1 MQQSIAENITQIK
14 AQLPEGVSLVAVS
27 KYHPVKQL
35 QEAYAAGQRI
45 FGESHAQELVAKA
58 PLMPDDVQWHFI
70 GHLQRNKVRQIMPIV
85 SLIHSVDSIRLLSTI
100 DKEAAR
106 IGRTVGVLLQ
116 LHVAQEEAKSGF
128 AVEELMQ
135 LAENG
140 EFQPFKHVRY
150 RGLMAMATFTTDTAL
165 IASEFARVA
174 FTYATLL
181 EKQIF
186 PGADFNQLSMGMSDD
201 WHIAVEHGATLVRI
215 GTQIF
220 GPRQY

>member
-58 PLMPDDVQWHFI
+58 PLMPEDVQWHFI

-106 IGRTVGVLLQ
+106 IGRTVDVLLQ

-174 FTYATLL
+174 STYATLL

>member
-106 IGRTVGVLLQ
+106 IGRSVDVLLQ

-174 FTYATLL
+174 STYAPLL

>member
-27 KYHPVKQL
+27 KYHPVEQL

-106 IGRTVGVLLQ
+106 IGRTVDVLLQ

-150 RGLMAMATFTTDTAL
+150 RGLMAMATFTSDTAL

-174 FTYATLL
+174 STYATLL

>member
-106 IGRTVGVLLQ
+106 IGRSVDVLLQ

-165 IASEFARVA
+165 IASEFAQVA
-174 FTYATLL
+174 STYATLL

>member
-14 AQLPEGVSLVAVS
+14 AQLPQGVSLVAVS

-70 GHLQRNKVRQIMPIV
+70 GHLQRNKVRQITPIV

-106 IGRTVGVLLQ
+106 IGRTVDVLLQ

-165 IASEFARVA
+165 IASEFAQVA
-174 FTYATLL
+174 STYATLL

>member
-106 IGRTVGVLLQ
+106 IGRTVDVLLQ

-150 RGLMAMATFTTDTAL
+150 RGLMAMATFTSDTAL

-174 FTYATLL
+174 STYATLL
-181 EKQIF
+181 KKQIF

-201 WHIAVEHGATLVRI
+201 WHIAVEYGATLVRI

>member
-106 IGRTVGVLLQ
+106 IGRTVDVLLQ

-128 AVEELMQ
+128 AVEELLQ

-150 RGLMAMATFTTDTAL
+150 RGLMAMATFTSDTAL

-174 FTYATLL
+174 STYATLL

>member
-106 IGRTVGVLLQ
+106 IGRTVDVLLQ

-140 EFQPFKHVRY
+140 EFQPFKNVRY
-150 RGLMAMATFTTDTAL
+150 RGLMAMATFTTDTTL

-174 FTYATLL
+174 STYATLL

>member
-106 IGRTVGVLLQ
+106 IGRTVDVLLQ

-174 FTYATLL
+174 STYTTLL

>member
-106 IGRTVGVLLQ
+106 IGRSVDVLLQ

-174 FTYATLL
+174 ATYATLL

-186 PGADFNQLSMGMSDD
+186 PDADFNQLSMGMSDD

>member
-106 IGRTVGVLLQ
+106 IGRSVDVLLQ

-128 AVEELMQ
+128 AVEELIQ

-150 RGLMAMATFTTDTAL
+150 RGLMAMATFTSDTAL

-174 FTYATLL
+174 STYATLL

-201 WHIAVEHGATLVRI
+201 WHIAVEHGTTLVRI

>member
-85 SLIHSVDSIRLLSTI
+85 SLIHSADSIRLLSTI

-106 IGRTVGVLLQ
+106 IGRSVDVLLQ

-165 IASEFARVA
+165 IASEFSRVA
-174 FTYATLL
+174 STYATLL

>member
-106 IGRTVGVLLQ
+106 IGRSVDVLLQ

-128 AVEELMQ
+128 AVEELIQ

-174 FTYATLL
+174 STYATLL

>member
-27 KYHPVKQL
+27 KYHPVEQL

-70 GHLQRNKVRQIMPIV
+70 GHLQRNKVRLIMPIV

-106 IGRTVGVLLQ
+106 IGRSVDVLLQ

-128 AVEELMQ
+128 AVEEVMQ

-174 FTYATLL
+174 STYATLL

>member
-100 DKEAAR
+100 DKEASR
-106 IGRTVGVLLQ
+106 IGRTVDVLLQ

-174 FTYATLL
+174 STYATLL

>member
-106 IGRTVGVLLQ
+106 IGRTVDVLLQ
-116 LHVAQEEAKSGF
+116 LHLAQEEAKSGF
-128 AVEELMQ
+128 AVEELMK

-165 IASEFARVA
+165 IASEFAQVA
-174 FTYATLL
+174 STYATLL

>member
-106 IGRTVGVLLQ
+106 IGRTVDVLLQ

-150 RGLMAMATFTTDTAL
+150 RGLMAMASFTTDTTL

-174 FTYATLL
+174 STYATLL

>member
-106 IGRTVGVLLQ
+106 IGRSVDVLLQ

-150 RGLMAMATFTTDTAL
+150 RGLMAMATFTTNTAL
-165 IASEFARVA
+165 ITSEFARVA
-174 FTYATLL
+174 STYATLL

>member
-1 MQQSIAENITQIK
+1 MQQSIAENIIQIK

-106 IGRTVGVLLQ
+106 IGRTVDVLLQ

-174 FTYATLL
+174 STYATLL

>member
-100 DKEAAR
+100 NKEAAR
-106 IGRTVGVLLQ
+106 IGRSVDVLLQ

-165 IASEFARVA
+165 IASEFAQVA
-174 FTYATLL
+174 STYATLL

>member
-106 IGRTVGVLLQ
+106 IGRSVDVLLQ

-150 RGLMAMATFTTDTAL
+150 RGLMAMATFTSDTAL

-174 FTYATLL
+174 STYATLL

>member
-106 IGRTVGVLLQ
+106 IGRTVDVLLQ

-150 RGLMAMATFTTDTAL
+150 HGLMAMATFTTDTAL
-165 IASEFARVA
+165 ISSEFARVA
-174 FTYATLL
+174 STYATLL

>member
-45 FGESHAQELVAKA
+45 FGESHAQDRVAKA

-106 IGRTVGVLLQ
+106 IGRSVDVLLQ

-174 FTYATLL
+174 STYATLL

>member
-106 IGRTVGVLLQ
+106 IGRTVDVLLQ

-174 FTYATLL
+174 STYATLL

-186 PGADFNQLSMGMSDD
+186 PDTDFNQLSMGMSDD

>member
-106 IGRTVGVLLQ
+106 IGRSVDVLLQ

-128 AVEELMQ
+128 AVEELME

-165 IASEFARVA
+165 IASEFAQVA
-174 FTYATLL
+174 STYATLL

>member
-100 DKEAAR
+100 DNEAAR
-106 IGRTVGVLLQ
+106 IGHTVDVLLQ

-174 FTYATLL
+174 STYATLL

>member
-100 DKEAAR
+100 DKEVAR
-106 IGRTVGVLLQ
+106 IGRTVDVLLQ

-150 RGLMAMATFTTDTAL
+150 RGLMAMATFTSDAAL

-174 FTYATLL
+174 STYAALL

-186 PGADFNQLSMGMSDD
+186 PGADFNQLSMGMSND

>member
-58 PLMPDDVQWHFI
+58 PLMPDDMQWHFI

-106 IGRTVGVLLQ
+106 IGRTVDVLLQ

-174 FTYATLL
+174 STYATLL

>member
-106 IGRTVGVLLQ
+106 IGRTVDVLLQ

-150 RGLMAMATFTTDTAL
+150 RGLMAMATFTSDTAL

-174 FTYATLL
+174 STYATLL

-186 PGADFNQLSMGMSDD
+186 LGANFNQLSMGMSDD
-201 WHIAVEHGATLVRI
+201 WHIAVEYGATLVRI

>member
-106 IGRTVGVLLQ
+106 IGRSVDVLLQ

-174 FTYATLL
+174 STYATLL

-201 WHIAVEHGATLVRI
+201 WHIAMEHGATLVRI

>member
-106 IGRTVGVLLQ
+106 IGRSVDVLLQ
-116 LHVAQEEAKSGF
+116 LHVAKEEAKSGF

-150 RGLMAMATFTTDTAL
+150 RGLMAMATFTSDTAL

-174 FTYATLL
+174 STYATLL

>member
-70 GHLQRNKVRQIMPIV
+70 GHLQRNKVRLIMPIV

-106 IGRTVGVLLQ
+106 IGRTVDVLLQ

-174 FTYATLL
+174 STYATLL

-201 WHIAVEHGATLVRI
+201 WHIAVEYGATLVRI

>member
-106 IGRTVGVLLQ
+106 IGRTVDVLLQ

-135 LAENG
+135 LAGNG

-150 RGLMAMATFTTDTAL
+150 RGLMAMATFTSDTAL

-174 FTYATLL
+174 STYATLL

>member
-106 IGRTVGVLLQ
+106 IGRTVDVLLQ

-140 EFQPFKHVRY
+140 EFQPFRHVRY

-174 FTYATLL
+174 STYATLL

>member
-27 KYHPVKQL
+27 KYHPVEQL

-106 IGRTVGVLLQ
+106 IGRTVDVLLQ

-174 FTYATLL
+174 STYATLL

>member
-27 KYHPVKQL
+27 KYHPVEQL

-106 IGRTVGVLLQ
+106 IGRSVDVLLQ

-174 FTYATLL
+174 STYATLL

>member
-1 MQQSIAENITQIK
+1 MQQSISENITQIK

-106 IGRTVGVLLQ
+106 IGRSVDVLLQ

-150 RGLMAMATFTTDTAL
+150 RGLMAMATFTSDTAL

-174 FTYATLL
+174 STYATLL

>member
-27 KYHPVKQL
+27 KYHPVEQL

-70 GHLQRNKVRQIMPIV
+70 GHLQRNKVRLIMPIV

-106 IGRTVGVLLQ
+106 IGRSVDVLLQ

-128 AVEELMQ
+128 AVEEVMQ

-174 FTYATLL
+174 STYTTLL

>member
-45 FGESHAQELVAKA
+45 YGESHAQELVAKA

-106 IGRTVGVLLQ
+106 IGRSVDVLLQ

-150 RGLMAMATFTTDTAL
+150 RGLMAMATFTSDTAL

-174 FTYATLL
+174 STYATLL